1 MNITKHALK
10 RMAERGFT
18 PEMLAALMN
27 GKNVVVPTRDDKFLV
42 IGKAD
47 GNFWTLILA
56 KDMYSIVSV
65 RRSHN
70 SEVVKWNSK

>member
-1 MNITKHALK
+1 MNITKHALE

-18 PEMLAALMN
+18 PEMLATLMD
-27 GKNVVVPTRDDKFLV
+27 GKHVIVPTRDDKFLM
-42 IGKAD
+42 IGRAD

-56 KDMYSIVSV
+56 KDMYSVVSV

-70 SEVVKWNSK
+70 SEVAKWNSK

>member
-18 PEMLAALMN
+18 PEMLVALMN
-27 GKNVVVPTRDDKFLV
+27 GKYTILSTRDDKFLV

-47 GNFWTLILA
+47 GNFWTLVLA
-56 KDMYSIVSV
+56 KDMYSVVSV